1 MNDRTFPEESQKK
14 TLYRLILFR
23 VVIVTFLLGITA
35 FVQIKETGPLPPPS
49 LRSVYWVVSITY
61 FLSFIYA
68 ILPRAVG
75 DFKANVYIQALGDVV
90 LVTTLVCL
98 TGGSES
104 SYSVLYPL
112 IVIYSVLFLERR
124 GGYTS
129 ALACS
134 LAYAFSLY
142 AEYYGVFY
150 GISTGRRYM
159 ALYVFLR
166 VFINAASF
174 FIIALLTI
182 FVVERE
188 KKLRVLLEERED
200 AFNQLDVLHRSIIE
214 SVDTGILTLNLRGE
228 IKSFNRAAEE
238 ITGYRFR
245 EVRNRPVED
254 VLPGVSAFL
263 EEEEKEEVGK
273 KGAVNR
279 PELEFDKG
287 SKRKTLGFASSA
299 LRDGKGDRIGRIL
312 IFQDLTARKEMEREV
327 ERSKRLAL
335 LGEMT
340 ACFAHEM
347 RNPLASISGSVQ
359 MLQRELDLGETE
371 ERLMNIILRGRD
383 QLESLLKD
391 FLLLAR
397 PGGERREKVD
407 VPEVIRDVLESIRFS
422 SEWNEAIIV
431 MNEAREAVPVLGN
444 RQEMRQVIWNLVL
457 NAVQAMPEGG
467 CMGVRTSTV
476 QKNGMMYLA
485 VEVSDQGDGVQA
497 EDPMRVFEPFFTTRE
512 KGTGLGLAVVKR
524 ITESHGGTVGVESR
538 PGRGSTFTLLFPGY
552 EG

>member
-1 MNDRTFPEESQKK
+1 MSDRTFPEESQKK
-14 TLYRLILFR
+14 TLHRLILFR
-23 VVIVTFLLGITA
+23 VAIVTFLLGITA
-35 FVQIKETGPLPPPS
+35 FVQIEETGPLPPS
-49 LRSVYWVVSITY
+49 ALRSVYWVVSITY
-61 FLSFIYA
+61 LLSFFYA

-75 DFKANVYIQALGDVV
+75 DFKVNVYIQALGDVV

-112 IVIYSVLFLERR
+112 IVIYSALFLERR
-124 GGYTS
+124 GGYTL

-134 LAYAFSLY
+134 LAYGLSLY
-142 AEYYGVFY
+142 GEYYGVFY

-166 VFINAASF
+166 VFVNAASF
-174 FIIALLTI
+174 FVVALLTS

-188 KKLRVLLEERED
+188 KKLRVMLEERED

-254 VLPGVSAFL
+254 IFPGVSVFL
-263 EEEEKEEVGK
+263 GEERDGAGK
-273 KGAVNR
+273 RGMADR
-279 PELEFDKG
+279 LELEFDRG
-287 SKRKTLGFASSA
+287 QERKTIGFASSA

-312 IFQDLTARKEMEREV
+312 IFQDLTARKEMEKEV

-359 MLQRELDLGETE
+359 MLRRELDLGETE
-371 ERLMNIILRGRD
+371 ERLMKIILRGRD

-422 SEWNEAIIV
+422 SEWNEAITV
-431 MNEAREAVPVLGN
+431 VNEAREAVPVLGN
-444 RQEMRQVIWNLVL
+444 RQEIRQVIWNLVL

-467 CMGVRTSTV
+467 CVGVRTSTV
-476 QKNGMMYLA
+476 QKNGMIYLA

-512 KGTGLGLAVVKR
+512 KGTGLGLTVVKR
-524 ITESHGGTVGVESR
+524 ITESHGGAVGVESR

>member
-1 MNDRTFPEESQKK
+1 MSDRTFPDESKNK
-14 TLYRLILFR
+14 TLHRLIFFR
-23 VVIVTFLLGITA
+23 VVVATFLLGITA
-35 FVQIKETGPLPPPS
+35 FVQIEETGPLPPS
-49 LRSVYWVVSITY
+49 ALRSVYWVVSITY
-61 FLSFIYA
+61 LLSFIYA

-75 DFKANVYIQALGDVV
+75 DFRVNVYIQALGDVV

-98 TGGSES
+98 TGGIES

-134 LAYAFSLY
+134 IAYGLSLW

-159 ALYVFLR
+159 AVYVFLR
-166 VFINAASF
+166 VFVNAASF
-174 FIIALLTI
+174 FIVALLTS

-188 KKLRVLLEERED
+188 KKLRALLEERED

-228 IKSFNRAAEE
+228 IKSLNRAAEE

-254 VLPGVSAFL
+254 VFPGVSAFL
-263 EEEEKEEVGK
+263 GEEREEAGK
-273 KGAVNR
+273 KGVVNR
-279 PELEFDKG
+279 QELEFNKG
-287 SKRKTLGFASSA
+287 QERKTLGFASST
-299 LRDGKGDRIGRIL
+299 LRDGKGSRIGRIL

-335 LGEMT
+335 LGEVT

-359 MLQRELDLGETE
+359 MLQRELNLGETE
-371 ERLMNIILRGRD
+371 EKLMKIILRGRD
-383 QLESLLKD
+383 RLESLLKD

-397 PGGERREKVD
+397 PGGGRHEKVD
-407 VPEVIRDVLESIRFS
+407 VPGLILDVLESIRFS
-422 SEWNEAIIV
+422 SEWNEAV
-431 MNEAREAVPVLGN
+431 TVAGEMREAVPVLGN
-444 RQEMRQVIWNLVL
+444 RQEIRQVIWNLVL

-467 CMGVRTSTV
+467 RLDVRTSTV
-476 QKNGMMYLA
+476 QENGRVYLA
-485 VEVSDQGDGVQA
+485 VAVSDQGDGVQA

-524 ITESHGGTVGVESR
+524 ITESHGGTVRVESM
-538 PGRGSTFTLLFPGY
+538 PGRGSTFTLFFPGY